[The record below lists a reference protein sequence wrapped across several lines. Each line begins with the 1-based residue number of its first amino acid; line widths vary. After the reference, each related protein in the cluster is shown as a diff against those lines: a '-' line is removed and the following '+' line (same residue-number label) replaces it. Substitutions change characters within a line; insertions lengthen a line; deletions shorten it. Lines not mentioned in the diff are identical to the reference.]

1 MVGNTINYVPTIYQS
16 LRDLVAWVEKGIAP
30 PTSTGYVV
38 NEGQVELAAKA
49 EDRHGIQPVV
59 TLTVRGAK
67 RIEVAANQPVQFTG
81 LIEAPPGAGRIVGAG
96 WWFGEGRPR
105 YEISPIGNP
114 KRAIEI
120 NNTHTYKKPGVYYV
134 TLFATAQRK
143 GNASDMMTD
152 IQNLDRVR
160 VVVK

>member
-30 PTSTGYVV
+30 PASTGYVV
-38 NEGQVELAAKA
+38 NDGQVELAAKA

-59 TLTVRGAK
+59 KLTVGGAK
-67 RIEVAANQPVQFTG
+67 RIEVAANQPVQLTG

-96 WWFGEGRPR
+96 WWFGEGQPR

-134 TLFATAQRK
+134 TLFATSQRK
-143 GNASDMMTD
+143 GNASDTMTD